1 MRPNNFRIH
10 RPANVISSLLNCNI
24 VAHTFLYTRF
34 LPAWVLE
41 KNRGDHE
48 MPFVEFA
55 AAYSRWALFAD
66 AVGMCPRHASSAHFD
81 NCLRVGH
88 DERIANRGAGLAVA
102 YDQAMR
108 QHIADMSRCEVQQV

>member
-1 MRPNNFRIH
+1 MRQSDFRIH
-10 RPANVISSLLNCNI
+10 RPAKVISSLLNCNI

-66 AVGMCPRHASSAHFD
+66 AVGMCPRYASSAHFD
-81 NCLRVGH
+81 SCLRVGH
-88 DERIANRGAGLAVA
+88 DERIANEGLGLRLPMAK
-102 YDQAMR
+102 Q
-108 QHIADMSRCEVQQV
+108 

>member
-1 MRPNNFRIH
+1 M
-10 RPANVISSLLNCNI
+10 
-24 VAHTFLYTRF
+24 
-34 LPAWVLE
+34 LE

-66 AVGMCPRHASSAHFD
+66 AVGMCPRYASSAHFD

-108 QHIADMSRCEVQQV
+108 QHIADMSRCEVQEV